1 MQHDMHRAVPQSWW
15 RGRAGSGVASEMA
28 LFASP
33 RTWPHPVAVPF
44 PVGALAEGLSCT
56 CRASVPSAGLHSHDE
71 RPLTVAAP
79 ANPLASTIALGIMRI
94 RVLAHRAE
102 NICGALS
109 VGNSNDEATRRLV

>member
-1 MQHDMHRAVPQSWW
+1 VI
-15 RGRAGSGVASEMA
+15 
-28 LFASP
+28 L
-33 RTWPHPVAVPF
+33 HPVAVPF